1 MGLVIFVFATVLM
14 LAEGF
19 QQTLITSGSPENA
32 VFIRRSAETEV
43 QSIIERKDAAIIES
57 FSQVAVDK
65 DWRRLAAREVV
76 VLISLPQKGE
86 RPPSNVQVRGVTHG
100 ISLEL
105 RPQIKIVAGREFNA
119 GSSEILIG
127 RNIAKKFRIAGLG
140 GTINFG
146 GRTWTVAG
154 IMDAAGTAFDSEIWG
169 DVDTV
174 MGAFKRPAYSSVIVR
189 MRDPSGLRELKE
201 AVIKDPRLVEEA
213 RREDEYYEA
222 QSELMARFIRI
233 LGISLTLI
241 FSLGAITGSM
251 ITMYAAVA
259 ARTSEIGT
267 LRALGFRRTFILLAF
282 LAEAVF
288 LSLLGAA
295 IGLAAASFMNRLTI
309 STMNWT
315 TFSELTFRF
324 LLNRRIIAEFGH
336 ICHCDGN
343 SRWCAAVYQGRPHEY
358 RFSAAGKMSRPLGLP
373 PAALTDLS
381 ACNRASGLLTCP
393 GTALPPPEIMSASAM
408 PMTSR

>member
-1 MGLVIFVFATVLM
+1 MIRPIQANRHMLLFYYSYRNLLVRRLTTLLTAGGMGLVIFVFATVLM

-43 QSIIERKDAAIIES
+43 QSIIERKDAPIIES
-57 FSQVAVDK
+57 LPQVAVDK
-65 DWRRLAAREVV
+65 DWRRLAAREAV
-76 VLISLPQKGE
+76 VLISLPKKETGS
-86 RPPSNVQVRGVTHG
+86 PSNVQVRGVTRG

-127 RNIAKKFRIAGLG
+127 RNIAKKFRVPGLG
-140 GTINFG
+140 GTINFA

-154 IMDAAGTAFDSEIWG
+154 IMDAGGTAFDSEIWG
-169 DVDTV
+169 DVDTL
-174 MGAFKRPAYSSVIVR
+174 MGAFKRSVYSSVIIR
-189 MRDPSGLRELKE
+189 MRDPSGLPELKQ
-201 AVIKDPRLVEEA
+201 AVLKDPRLVEEA

-267 LRALGFRRTFILLAF
+267 LRALGFRRVFILLAF

-288 LSLLGAA
+288 LSLLGAG
-295 IGLAAASFMNRLTI
+295 IGLAAASFMNKLTI

-324 LLNRRIIAEFGH
+324 LLNRRIIVSSVIF
-336 ICHCDGN
+336 
-343 SRWCAAVYQGRPHEY
+343 AVVMGIV
-358 RFSAAGKMSRPLGLP
+358 GG
-373 PAALTDLS
+373 
-381 ACNRASGLLTCP
+381 
-393 GTALPPPEIMSASAM
+393 ALPSIRAARMNIVSALRA
-408 PMTSR
+408 R

>member
-1 MGLVIFVFATVLM
+1 MLLFYYSYRNLLVRRLTTLLTAGGMGLVIFVFATVLM
-14 LAEGF
+14 LADGF
-19 QQTLITSGSPENA
+19 QHTLITSGSPENA

-43 QSIIERKDAAIIES
+43 QSIIERGDAAILES
-57 FSQVAVDK
+57 FPQISVDK
-65 DWRRLAAREVV
+65 DQRELAAREVV
-76 VLISLPQKGE
+76 VLITLPKREGGAS
-86 RPPSNVQVRGVTHG
+86 SNVQVRGVTHG
-100 ISLEL
+100 VSLEL
-105 RPQIKIVAGREFNA
+105 RPQVKIIAGREFIA

-127 RNIAKKFRIAGLG
+127 RNIAKKFRITGLG
-140 GTINFG
+140 GTVNFG
-146 GRTWTVAG
+146 GRTWVVAG
-154 IMDAAGTAFDSEIWG
+154 IMDSAGTAFDSEIWG

-174 MGAFKRPAYSSVIVR
+174 MGAFKRAAYSSVIIR
-189 MRDPSGLRELKE
+189 MKHPSDLRELKD
-201 AVIKDPRLVEEA
+201 AVIKDPRLVEEP

-233 LGISLTLI
+233 LGISLTMI

-267 LRALGFRRTFILLAF
+267 LRALGFRRLFILFAF

-288 LSLLGAA
+288 LSLLGAV

-324 LLNRRIIAEFGH
+324 LLNRGIIVSSVIF
-336 ICHCDGN
+336 
-343 SRWCAAVYQGRPHEY
+343 AVVMGIT
-358 RFSAAGKMSRPLGLP
+358 GG
-373 PAALTDLS
+373 
-381 ACNRASGLLTCP
+381 
-393 GTALPPPEIMSASAM
+393 ALPSIRAARMNIVEALRA
-408 PMTSR
+408 R

>member
-1 MGLVIFVFATVLM
+1 MLLFYYSYRNLLVRRLTTLLTAGGMGLVIFVFATVLM

-57 FSQVAVDK
+57 MSQVAVDK
-65 DWRRLAAREVV
+65 DRRRLAAREAVL
-76 VLISLPQKGE
+76 LISLPKKDTGL
-86 RPPSNVQVRGVTHG
+86 PSNVQVRGVTHG
-100 ISLEL
+100 VSLEL
-105 RPQIKIVAGREFNA
+105 RSQIKIVAGREFTA

-127 RNIAKKFRIAGLG
+127 RNIAKKFRVPGLG
-140 GTINFG
+140 GTINFV
-146 GRTWTVAG
+146 GRAWTVAG
-154 IMDAAGTAFDSEIWG
+154 IMEASGTAFDSEIWG
-169 DVDTV
+169 DVDTL
-174 MGAFKRPAYSSVIVR
+174 MGAFKRPVYSSVIIR
-189 MRDPSGLRELKE
+189 MRDPSALPELKE
-201 AVIKDPRLVEEA
+201 TVLKDPRLVEEA
-213 RREDEYYEA
+213 RREDQYYEA

-267 LRALGFRRTFILLAF
+267 LRALGFRRVFILLAF
-282 LAEAVF
+282 LAEALF

-295 IGLAAASFMNRLTI
+295 IGLAGASFMNKLTI

-315 TFSELTFRF
+315 TFSELSFRF
-324 LLNRRIIAEFGH
+324 LLDRRIIASSVLF
-336 ICHCDGN
+336 
-343 SRWCAAVYQGRPHEY
+343 AVVMGIV
-358 RFSAAGKMSRPLGLP
+358 GG
-373 PAALTDLS
+373 
-381 ACNRASGLLTCP
+381 
-393 GTALPPPEIMSASAM
+393 ALPSIRAARMNIVSALRA
-408 PMTSR
+408 R

>member
-1 MGLVIFVFATVLM
+1 MLLFYYSYRNLLVRRLTTLLTAGGMGLVIFVFATVLM

-76 VLISLPQKGE
+76 VLISLPKKDTGS
-86 RPPSNVQVRGVTHG
+86 PSNVQVRGVTHG

-140 GTINFG
+140 GTIKFG

-154 IMDAAGTAFDSEIWG
+154 IMDAGGTAFDSEIWG
-169 DVDTV
+169 DVDTL
-174 MGAFKRPAYSSVIVR
+174 MGAFKRPVYSSVIIR
-189 MRDPSGLRELKE
+189 MRDPSGLPELKE
-201 AVIKDPRLVEEA
+201 TVLKDPRLVEEA

-267 LRALGFRRTFILLAF
+267 LRALGFRRVFILLAF

-288 LSLLGAA
+288 LSLLGAV

-324 LLNRRIIAEFGH
+324 LLNRRIIASSVIF
-336 ICHCDGN
+336 
-343 SRWCAAVYQGRPHEY
+343 AVVMGIV
-358 RFSAAGKMSRPLGLP
+358 GG
-373 PAALTDLS
+373 
-381 ACNRASGLLTCP
+381 
-393 GTALPPPEIMSASAM
+393 ALPSIRAARMNIVSALRA
-408 PMTSR
+408 R

>member
-1 MGLVIFVFATVLM
+1 MIRPVQANKPMLLFYYSYRSLLVRRLTTLLTAGGMGLVIFVFATVLM

-19 QQTLITSGSPENA
+19 QHTLITSGSPDNA

-43 QSIIERKDAAIIES
+43 QSIIERKDAPIIES
-57 FSQVAVDK
+57 LPQVAVDK
-65 DWRRLAAREVV
+65 DWRRLAAREAVL
-76 VLISLPQKGE
+76 LISLPKKETGS
-86 RPPSNVQVRGVTHG
+86 PSNVQVRGVTHG

-105 RPQIKIVAGREFNA
+105 RPQIEIVAGREFNA

-127 RNIAKKFRIAGLG
+127 RNIAKKFKVPGLG
-140 GTINFG
+140 GTINFA

-154 IMDAAGTAFDSEIWG
+154 IMEAGGTAFDSEIWG
-169 DVDTV
+169 DVDTL
-174 MGAFKRPAYSSVIVR
+174 MGAFKRSVYSSVIIR
-189 MRDPSGLRELKE
+189 MRDPKGLPELKE
-201 AVIKDPRLVEEA
+201 SVLKDPRLVEEA

-222 QSELMARFIRI
+222 QSELMARFIRV

-267 LRALGFRRTFILLAF
+267 LRALGFRRVFILLAF

-295 IGLAAASFMNRLTI
+295 IGLAAASFMNKLTI

-324 LLNRRIIAEFGH
+324 LLNRRIIASSLIF
-336 ICHCDGN
+336 
-343 SRWCAAVYQGRPHEY
+343 AVVMGIV
-358 RFSAAGKMSRPLGLP
+358 GG
-373 PAALTDLS
+373 
-381 ACNRASGLLTCP
+381 
-393 GTALPPPEIMSASAM
+393 ALPSIRAARMNIVSALRA
-408 PMTSR
+408 R

>member
-1 MGLVIFVFATVLM
+1 MLLFYYSYRNLLVRRLTTLLTAGGMGLVIFVFATVLM

-19 QQTLITSGSPENA
+19 QQTLISSGSPQNA

-43 QSIIERKDAAIIES
+43 QSIIERGDAAIIES
-57 FSQVAVDK
+57 FSQVAVDR
-65 DWRRLAAREVV
+65 DWRRLAAREAVF
-76 VLISLPQKGE
+76 LISLPKKDTGS
-86 RPPSNVQVRGVTHG
+86 PSNVEVRGVTHG

-140 GTINFG
+140 GTIKFV

-154 IMDAAGTAFDSEIWG
+154 IMDAGGTAFDSEIWG
-169 DVDTV
+169 DVDTL
-174 MGAFKRPAYSSVIVR
+174 MGAFKRTVYSSVIIR
-189 MRDPSGLRELKE
+189 MADPSGLPELKE
-201 AVIKDPRLVEEA
+201 TVLKDPRLVEEA

-241 FSLGAITGSM
+241 FSVGAMTGSM

-267 LRALGFRRTFILLAF
+267 LRALGFRRVFILLAF

-288 LSLLGAA
+288 LSLLGAV
-295 IGLAAASFMNRLTI
+295 IGLAAASFMNRLTV

-324 LLNRRIIAEFGH
+324 LLNRRIIVSSVIFAVVMGAVGGVLPS
-336 ICHCDGN
+336 I
-343 SRWCAAVYQGRPHEY
+343 RAARMNIV
-358 RFSAAGKMSRPLGLP
+358 SAL
-373 PAALTDLS
+373 
-381 ACNRASGLLTCP
+381 RA
-393 GTALPPPEIMSASAM
+393 
-408 PMTSR
+408 R

>member
-1 MGLVIFVFATVLM
+1 MLLFYYSYRNLIVRLLTTLLTAGGMGLVIFVFATVLM
-14 LAEGF
+14 LADGF

-32 VFIRRSAETEV
+32 VFILRSAETEV
-43 QSIIERKDAAIIES
+43 QSMIERKDAPIIES
-57 FSQVAVDK
+57 LPQVAVDK
-65 DWRRLAAREVV
+65 DWRRLAARELV
-76 VLISLPQKGE
+76 VLISLRKKETGSL
-86 RPPSNVQVRGVTHG
+86 SNVQVRGVTHG

-127 RNIAKKFRIAGLG
+127 RNVAKKFRVPGLG
-140 GTINFG
+140 GTTNFA

-154 IMDAAGTAFDSEIWG
+154 IMDAGGTAFDSEIWG
-169 DVDTV
+169 DVDTL
-174 MGAFKRPAYSSVIVR
+174 MGAFKRPVYSSVLIR
-189 MRDPSGLRELKE
+189 MSDPSGLPELKRTVLE
-201 AVIKDPRLVEEA
+201 DPRLVEEA

-267 LRALGFRRTFILLAF
+267 LRALGFRRVFILLAF

-295 IGLAAASFMNRLTI
+295 IGLAAASFMNKLTI

-324 LLNRRIIAEFGH
+324 LLNRRIIASSVIF
-336 ICHCDGN
+336 
-343 SRWCAAVYQGRPHEY
+343 AVVMGIV
-358 RFSAAGKMSRPLGLP
+358 GG
-373 PAALTDLS
+373 
-381 ACNRASGLLTCP
+381 
-393 GTALPPPEIMSASAM
+393 ALPSIRAARMNIVSALRA
-408 PMTSR
+408 R